1 MEKTKSY
8 IYDNEDILAEFDEE
22 GLFEKY
28 YVHGMG
34 IDNPLAML
42 DNEFENGRDNFTAYY
57 YHKDGMNSITSLTDK
72 DGKEVE
78 KYIYN
83 AFGKM
88 TIYDERDNKIEAS
101 QFDNP
106 YSFTGREHDNETGLH
121 YHRARYYSPELARW
135 ISEDPIEFNGGD
147 MNLYRY
153 VENNP
158 LYWID
163 PDGSRRTNSNH
174 LYNQIKQQQKR
185 NKRNAHTAAP
195 GVPIAIPRKPENRR
209 APDICRI
216 NDLCAYQQCIKPF
229 PEDKPPFLYSDYTEK
244 QIEQD
249 VKLKEIEAKMKE
261 LIEDIIEKREKDK
274 QKN

>member
-1 MEKTKSY
+1 MEKIKSY

-78 KYIYN
+78 NYVYN

-88 TIYDERDNKIEAS
+88 TIYDERDNKLEES

-106 YSFTGREHDNETGLH
+106 YSFTGREHDIETGLH

-135 ISEDPIEFNGGD
+135 ISEDPIEFNGENL
-147 MNLYRY
+147 NLYRY
-153 VENNP
+153 TLNNP
-158 LYWID
+158 LYWTD
-163 PDGSRRTNSNH
+163 PDGEIVFLPYIVYTGGALALGCAITSFAGGGRELLQFRQQAQECANKIKDPNNISKLNFSRF
-174 LYNQIKQQQKR
+174 QQAGKSGTEAT
-185 NKRNAHTAAP
+185 KILTKGKLSFCGLGKLFGDP
-195 GVPIAIPRKPENRR
+195 
-209 APDICRI
+209 
-216 NDLCAYQQCIKPF
+216 
-229 PEDKPPFLYSDYTEK
+229 PPFECPCEK
-244 QIEQD
+244 
-249 VKLKEIEAKMKE
+249 
-261 LIEDIIEKREKDK
+261 
-274 QKN
+274 KNQE